1 MPRRRG
7 ECGFRKP
14 RLESIPLFASHHM
27 KGPIMPDTPLVL
39 LNPGPSCTSDRVRRA
54 LERGDMCHR
63 ESEFTEVLW
72 SIRDRLPGSLNVP
85 NHEAILVTGSGTSAM
100 EMAVISA
107 VRDGKGILVINNGV
121 YGDRLRKIAEA
132 HRIPVTEVVAD
143 WFTPIGID
151 AIEEALAANPDIDA
165 VAAVHHETTTGV
177 INPIKAI
184 GEVAERHGALFVSD
198 AISGTAIEDQDLG
211 DVKADFICGTANKGL
226 HGLPGMSFILAS
238 QAGVERLYDV
248 PVRSLYLNAA
258 TYLDGQRKGDV
269 PFTPAVQICFAFD
282 EAISEF
288 IESGGFEGRTKLYR
302 ERAAF
307 VREGFAK
314 LGLSMPIS
322 AEHQSNTVN
331 LLRLPAGVTYEQLH
345 DELKEAGFVIYAG
358 QGKLA
363 EEYFRIC
370 TMGEIAWADLERL
383 ITTLEEV
390 LARLV
395 PARG

>member
-1 MPRRRG
+1 M
-7 ECGFRKP
+7 
-14 RLESIPLFASHHM
+14 S
-27 KGPIMPDTPLVL
+27 DTPLVL
-39 LNPGPSCTSDRVRRA
+39 LNPGPSCTSDRVRGA

-72 SIRDRLPGSLNVP
+72 SIRDRLPASLNVP
-85 NHEAILVTGSGTSAM
+85 NHEAILITGSGTSGM
-100 EMAVISA
+100 EMAVISS
-107 VRDGKGILVINNGV
+107 VREGKGILVVNNGV

-132 HRIPVTEVVAD
+132 HKIAVTEIVGD
-143 WFTPIGID
+143 WFTPISVAAID
-151 AIEEALAANPDIDA
+151 EALASDPNIDA

-184 GEVAERHGALFVSD
+184 GEVADRHGVLFVTD
-198 AISGTAIEDQDLG
+198 AISGTAIENQDLG
-211 DVKADFICGTANKGL
+211 DVKADIICGTANKGL

-238 QAGVERLYDV
+238 PAAVERLYEV

-288 IESGGFEGRTKLYR
+288 IDNGGFEGRTKLYR

-307 VREGFAK
+307 VREGFAR
-314 LGLSMPIS
+314 LGLTMPI
-322 AEHQSNTVN
+322 AEEHRSNTVN
-331 LLRLPAGVTYEQLH
+331 LLGLPSGVTYDQLH

-383 ITTLEEV
+383 ITTLDEV
-390 LARLV
+390 LARLA
-395 PARG
+395 PARA

>member
-1 MPRRRG
+1 M
-7 ECGFRKP
+7 
-14 RLESIPLFASHHM
+14 L
-27 KGPIMPDTPLVL
+27 DTPMVL
-39 LNPGPSCTSDRVRRA
+39 LNPGPSCTSARVRGA

-72 SIRDRLPGSLNVP
+72 SIRDRLPSSLHCP
-85 NHEAILVTGSGTSAM
+85 DHEAILVTGSGTSGM
-100 EMAVISA
+100 EMAVISS
-107 VRDGKGILVINNGV
+107 VREGKGILVVNNGV

-132 HRIPVTEVVAD
+132 HRIPVTEVVGD
-143 WFTPIGID
+143 WFSPID
-151 AIEEALAANPDIDA
+151 TAAVERALIEHPDIDA

-177 INPIKAI
+177 INPIKEL
-184 GEVAERHGALFVSD
+184 GEVAHRQGALFVVDS
-198 AISGTAIEDQDLG
+198 ISGTGIENQDLG
-211 DVKADFICGTANKGL
+211 DVHADVICGTANKGL
-226 HGLPGMSFILAS
+226 HGLPGMSFILVSPAAV
-238 QAGVERLYDV
+238 QRLYDV

-288 IESGGFEGRTKLYR
+288 LDQGGFEARTELYR

-314 LGLSMPIS
+314 LGLRMPI
-322 AEHQSNTVN
+322 AEEHRANTVN
-331 LLRLPAGVTYEQLH
+331 LLHLPEGVTYQQLH
-345 DELKEAGFVIYAG
+345 DQLKEAGFVIYAG

-383 ITTLEEV
+383 ISTLDEV
-390 LARLV
+390 LGRLTPEHTTV
-395 PARG
+395 

>member
-1 MPRRRG
+1 M
-7 ECGFRKP
+7 
-14 RLESIPLFASHHM
+14 SDS
-27 KGPIMPDTPLVL
+27 PLVL
-39 LNPGPSCTSDRVRRA
+39 LNPGPSCTSERVRGA

-63 ESEFTEVLW
+63 EPEFTEVLW
-72 SIRDRLPGSLNVP
+72 SIRNRLPGALHCP
-85 NHEAILVTGSGTSAM
+85 DHEAILVTGSGTAGM
-100 EMAVISA
+100 EMAVVSSI
-107 VRDGKGILVINNGV
+107 REGKGILVVNNGV

-132 HRIPVTEVVAD
+132 HRIPVTEVVGE
-143 WFTPIGID
+143 WFRPIDTG
-151 AIEEALAANPDIDA
+151 AVEAALAANPDIDA
-165 VAAVHHETTTGV
+165 IAAVHHETTTGV
-177 INPIKAI
+177 INPIKTL
-184 GEVAERHGALFVSD
+184 GEIAQRHGVLFVMDS
-198 AISGTAIEDQDLG
+198 ISGTAIENQDLG
-211 DVKADFICGTANKGL
+211 DVAADIICGTANKGL

-238 QAGVERLYDV
+238 PKAVERLYEV

-288 IESGGFEGRTKLYR
+288 LDNGGFDARTKLYR

-314 LGLSMPIS
+314 LGLEMPI
-322 AEHQSNTVN
+322 AEEHRANTVN
-331 LLRLPAGVTYEQLH
+331 LLNLPTGVTYDQLH

-363 EEYFRIC
+363 EKYFRIC

-383 ITTLEEV
+383 ITTLQEV
-390 LARLV
+390 LGRLAPDRASV
-395 PARG
+395 

>member
-1 MPRRRG
+1 M
-7 ECGFRKP
+7 
-14 RLESIPLFASHHM
+14 S
-27 KGPIMPDTPLVL
+27 DTPLVL
-39 LNPGPSCTSDRVRRA
+39 LNPGPSCTSARVRKA

-72 SIRDRLPGSLNVP
+72 SIRDRLPVALHVP
-85 NHEAILVTGSGTSAM
+85 EHEAILITGSGTSGM
-100 EMAVISA
+100 EMAVVSS
-107 VRDGKGILVINNGV
+107 VREGKEILVINNGV

-132 HRIPVTEVVAD
+132 HRIPATEVVGD
-143 WFTPIGID
+143 WFSPID
-151 AIEEALAANPDIDA
+151 VAAVEAALAANPEIDA

-177 INPIKAI
+177 INPIQELAD
-184 GEVAERHGALFVSD
+184 VAKRHGVLFVVD

-211 DVKADFICGTANKGL
+211 EVAADIICGTANKGL

-238 QAGVERLYDV
+238 PAAVERLYEV

-288 IESGGFEGRTKLYR
+288 IDNGGFEGRTKLYR

-314 LGLSMPIS
+314 LGLTMPI
-322 AEHQSNTVN
+322 EEQYRSNTVN
-331 LLRLPAGVTYEQLH
+331 LLHLPDGVTYDQLH
-345 DELKEAGFVIYAG
+345 DALKEAGFVIYAG

-363 EEYFRIC
+363 QEYFRIC

-383 ITTLEEV
+383 IETLDEV
-390 LARLV
+390 LARLAPGQGQV
-395 PARG
+395 